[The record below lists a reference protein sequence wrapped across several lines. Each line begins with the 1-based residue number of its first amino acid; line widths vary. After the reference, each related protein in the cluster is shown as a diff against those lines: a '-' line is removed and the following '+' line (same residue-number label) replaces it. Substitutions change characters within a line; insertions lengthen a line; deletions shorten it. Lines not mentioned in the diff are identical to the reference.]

1 MTLPTFAV
9 VSAIYN
15 VGRYLDDFFESLD
28 RQSFGP
34 DRLHVV
40 LVIDGATDDSLE
52 RCERWKAET
61 ELRVTIITK
70 ENGGQASARNRG
82 LEAVEEDW
90 VTFIDPDDFVSD
102 GYFEE
107 VAEQISAYPD
117 AVMAVTHL
125 KDFHEKDGE
134 IRDSHPLRYRFKG
147 GNKLVDLDRF
157 PGHTH
162 LHASSAFMRTEQVK
176 NSNILFDELLKPV
189 FEDAHFVLTYLLNV
203 VRPLVLFIDTADYYY
218 RRRADNSSTLQNAG
232 ADPNR
237 YTTVVERGLL
247 DILRRAAAFG
257 YVPRWLQY
265 AVIYELTWTFR
276 AEESLVPHA
285 AGVDGAAAAK
295 FHELVAEVRNY
306 LDDAAIDDF
315 PLIRRTNAQLEV
327 LKYGYS
333 KEAWHWPE
341 VTVARYVK
349 ERNLVELRYRFTGE
363 LPAERILFRGQEVKP
378 YSAKTRTIPFLRSGR
393 LHERIIWMPANGT
406 VAVELNGVPAPLS
419 FKYPEQKKFSLRPA
433 EIAAFSP
440 QIRRT
445 PALAKTRPKK
455 KPRDWAVE
463 VLADSS
469 AVKRLFEG
477 AWVLM
482 DRTSIANDNAEHL
495 FKYLRKHR
503 RDINAWFVLEK
514 NSADWKR
521 LKELGYKRLISYGSA
536 MWKAL
541 CLNASFI
548 ISSHADELVVSPF
561 VIDGG
566 RKPAWRFVFLQH
578 GITQNDISNW
588 LNTKRFDLMI
598 SSSAQEFSALS
609 GNGSNYRLTPV
620 DIKLAGFPRYD
631 RLRSLSVSACRGQ
644 RYITLMPTWRQYL
657 TASSDQKTGQRGY
670 KPEVLNSEF
679 VQRWLHVLASPSLRQ
694 LAVERGLTI
703 NFMPHPNLEPLMR
716 HISIP
721 DHVTVSSYARDDVQ
735 NILVESAAVI
745 TDYSSIA
752 FDAALIDR
760 PVIYYQF
767 DREDV
772 LGGKHTTKS
781 GHFSYDAHGFGPVVQ
796 SCDDL
801 VGSLKELLDYGS
813 PARARFQQRSRDF
826 FAGIPEESCRA
837 VTEEILNLSVPV
849 KPRQAFA
856 HPLETPEAPP
866 IQYFN

>member
-15 VGRYLDDFFESLD
+15 VGRYLEDFFQSLD
-28 RQSFGP
+28 RQSL
-34 DRLHVV
+34 DSTRLHVV

-61 ELRVTIITK
+61 KRRVTIITK

-107 VAEQISAYPD
+107 VAEQISAHPD

-125 KDFHEKDGE
+125 KDFHEKDVE

-162 LHASSAFMRTEQVK
+162 LSASSAFFRTETVA
-176 NSNILFDELLKPV
+176 NSVLRFDELLRPV
-189 FEDAHFVLTYLLNV
+189 FEDAHFVQRYLLYSASPMV
-203 VRPLVLFIDTADYYY
+203 VFVDTAEYYY
-218 RRRADNSSTLQNAG
+218 RRRADRSSTLQNA
-232 ADPNR
+232 ATDPNK

-247 DILRRAAAFG
+247 SLLREASNLG
-257 YVPRWLQY
+257 KVPKWLQY
-265 AVIYELTWTFR
+265 AVIYELAWTFR
-276 AEESLVPHA
+276 AEEAVAPVT
-285 AGVDGAAAAK
+285 AGVEGEAAAK
-295 FHELVAEVRNY
+295 FHQLLTEVRKY

-315 PLIRRTNAQLEV
+315 PLIRRTGSQVEV

-333 KEAWHWPE
+333 QEAWHWPE
-341 VTVARYVK
+341 ITVARYVK

-393 LHERIIWMPANGT
+393 LHERVIWMPANGT
-406 VAVELNGVPAPLS
+406 IAVELNGVPAPLS

-440 QIRRT
+440 QTQSR
-445 PALAKTRPKK
+445 PALVRNRPKRK
-455 KPRDWAVE
+455 LGDRAVE

-469 AVKRLFEG
+469 AVKRLFAG

-482 DRTSIANDNAEHL
+482 DRPGLANDNAEHL
-495 FKYLRKHR
+495 FKYLRRHR

-521 LKELGYKRLISYGSA
+521 LKKLGYKRLISYGSA

-548 ISSHADELVVSPF
+548 ISSHADALVVSPF
-561 VIDGG
+561 VTDRG
-566 RKPAWRFVFLQH
+566 RKPTWRFVFLQH
-578 GITQNDISNW
+578 GVLGNDLSNW
-588 LNTKRFDLMI
+588 LNTKTIDLMVA
-598 SSSAQEFSALS
+598 SCDQEYASLC
-609 GNGSNYRLTPV
+609 GNGSNYRLSPV
-620 DIKLAGFPRYD
+620 NVVLTGLPRYD
-631 RLRSLSVSACRGQ
+631 RLRVWNGEFGRKP
-644 RYITLMPTWRQYL
+644 RYITVMPTWRQYL
-657 TASSDQKTGQRGY
+657 TASSDQKTGQREY
-670 KPEVLNSEF
+670 RPEVLNSEF
-679 VQRWLHVLASPSLRQ
+679 VQKWLHVLGSPSLRQ
-694 LAVERGLTI
+694 LAVECGLTI

-716 HISIP
+716 HMSLP
-721 DHVTVSSYARDDVQ
+721 DYLTVSSYARDDVQ
-735 NILVESAAVI
+735 NILVDSAAVI

-752 FDAALIDR
+752 FDAALIER

-781 GHFSYDAHGFGPVVQ
+781 GHFSYDAHGFGPVVK
-796 SCDDL
+796 SCNDL
-801 VGSLKELLDYGS
+801 VGSLREILDGSS

-837 VTEEILNLSVPV
+837 VTEDILNLSVPV